1 MYNGKEFTLDTLT
14 FREKIAQLLHGS
26 AYPNRHNYILDRML
40 SPRQWIGENQE
51 VIIFTDWLS
60 DWLKSTENIGGIHLF
75 RSDARTLEE
84 ANTTIIE
91 VMARSKIPPFIS
103 MDLTGGFTRHLG
115 ISFIEA
121 KKHGVPDEFM
131 EMANK
136 SGTELP
142 SQEDIGRVFKALIK
156 KEDYI
161 GQIRF
166 RNKIGQYGS
175 AIASICHDIGISVNF
190 APVLD
195 VIENPNGSQFMEK
208 NNETYGNDL
217 YIVMVLGFHYMKG
230 FQEASATTI
239 IAPKH
244 FIGTGKMSTNP
255 HKEDTGASTM
265 KPRDGSMLPFKD
277 AIYGQLFVDPLWSG
291 YVLDYQL
298 RSLKKIKYHE
308 AAIYNLNI
316 PSNRISAKLAKKLW
330 HIEYIYNEFGIDGSF
345 YLMPPIKGL
354 MVGHAQNYININTP
368 GALDHKIVREK
379 LRHSL
384 KFKGIVW
391 TDDLRMRAIDIH
403 VKALAVDVTI
413 PMILH
418 SSGSLDELASRVQW
432 AIKNREDFDGD
443 SNPDITME
451 GINERVRLILEQ
463 KALLGLLTST
473 AVKTKVKCPNPK
485 EKLQCLREVI
495 VYRNN
500 SKAYMLGTRAY
511 QSDDKRTRD
520 R

>member
-1 MYNGKEFTLDTLT
+1 MVRVCL
-14 FREKIAQLLHGS
+14 R
-26 AYPNRHNYILDRML
+26 L
-40 SPRQWIGENQE
+40 S
-51 VIIFTDWLS
+51 TSLS
-60 DWLKSTENIGGIHLF
+60 
-75 RSDARTLEE
+75 
-84 ANTTIIE
+84 
-91 VMARSKIPPFIS
+91 
-103 MDLTGGFTRHLG
+103 
-115 ISFIEA
+115 
-121 KKHGVPDEFM
+121 
-131 EMANK
+131 
-136 SGTELP
+136 
-142 SQEDIGRVFKALIK
+142 
-156 KEDYI
+156 
-161 GQIRF
+161 
-166 RNKIGQYGS
+166 
-175 AIASICHDIGISVNF
+175 
-190 APVLD
+190 
-195 VIENPNGSQFMEK
+195 
-208 NNETYGNDL
+208 
-217 YIVMVLGFHYMKG
+217 
-230 FQEASATTI
+230 
-239 IAPKH
+239 
-244 FIGTGKMSTNP
+244 
-255 HKEDTGASTM
+255 
-265 KPRDGSMLPFKD
+265 
-277 AIYGQLFVDPLWSG
+277 
-291 YVLDYQL
+291 
-298 RSLKKIKYHE
+298 KKIKYHE

-403 VKALAVDVTI
+403 VKKNDKTTQDKDLAERFVKALAVDVTI